1 MAVKLKLG
9 ETEYPVV
16 FTVGALDALA
26 QMGVTPENLF
36 QYYGFEGQPFDTA
49 VEHAV
54 AVLGVLLEAGRDVV
68 RIETGTDGP
77 HADLGVIR
85 RVLTPGQVCGLIDA
99 AIADGLKRTVEADH
113 SKNASDAA

>member
-1 MAVKLKLG
+1 MAVKLTLG
-9 ETEYPVV
+9 ETEYPVA

-54 AVLGVLLEAGRDVV
+54 AVLGVLLEAGAEVA
-68 RIETGTDGP
+68 RIQTGTDGP
-77 HADLGVIR
+77 HADLGVVR
-85 RVLTPGQVCGLIDA
+85 RVLTPGQLAGLIDA
-99 AIADGLKRTVEADH
+99 AIADGLTRTVEADH
-113 SKNASDAA
+113 SKNANDAV